1 MHVYTVL
8 PVLSTEVATV
18 LWYFIHALHQHLC
31 GRVSSLLLVLSLSLS
46 TGEERFRTLSGNF
59 FHGAQA
65 VLVVFSLV
73 DEDSLVQ
80 VKDWVQQVET
90 YHSGSELPIMILVGN
105 KTDLVSSSN
114 ETVQRKDAETARNL
128 HSFDDYL
135 ECSAAEGTGVKD
147 IFHKICAL
155 LYKRFQPTKTN
166 VVKTEPSR
174 CCSGS
179 KSRPT
184 SPQHKL
190 SIRS

>member
-1 MHVYTVL
+1 MVHTSY
-8 PVLSTEVATV
+8 
-18 LWYFIHALHQHLC
+18 
-31 GRVSSLLLVLSLSLS
+31 VSFSLLLVLSLF

-73 DEDSLVQ
+73 DEDTLVQ

-105 KTDLVSSSN
+105 KTDLVGSSG
-114 ETVQRKDAETARNL
+114 ETVQRKDAETTRNL

-135 ECSAAEGTGVKD
+135 ECSAKEGTGVKD
-147 IFHKICAL
+147 VFHKICAL

-166 VVKTEPSR
+166 VIKAEQSG

-179 KSRPT
+179 KSRP